1 MTSLTHEIRNLILEY
16 GPCQPYL
23 NDMPEKIFPK
33 TNKRSFND
41 IHYYRVHPDKTKHHR
56 DWLSYSP
63 SQNKIY
69 CLHCFL
75 FGTSLHSSLAKSW
88 TKEGF
93 NSWKNC
99 VHAIHI
105 HETSV
110 DHVTSSLKF
119 KLRQTSVPI
128 LPALQ
133 NQRKTQVA
141 MNRQVITELV
151 DIVLY
156 LAHHNLAFRGHTDTG
171 IPNIQNGNFKDLD
184 ILMAKN
190 SIPLSEHLHK
200 IESSG
205 KKEYSFVTWQRQNQL
220 IESISEEISS
230 QIQMAIKKSH
240 MFSISVDSTFDA
252 SRKVQVSFVVRYVDE
267 PLGDVFERVVAV
279 KESPA
284 TSGQDLYDLFIT
296 IMEKQKYHWKEELVG
311 QSYDGASNMS
321 GNYKGLQARIKQEN
335 PRALFVW
342 CHAHRLALIVKQAVS
357 SDSNTIDLFDH
368 LESLYVF
375 IWCSKKRAALFRE
388 NQIEHSQSHAVK
400 RVSTTR
406 WSSHSAALNTV
417 LKCHDALLKT
427 LSQIKDCEKGDPV
440 IRSTCSG
447 FISYFMSYK
456 FVLTDFVFKNIFLI
470 LEPVTKQFQSRDLD
484 ILLAT
489 NILQN
494 SISKF
499 IKLRKEFKIVKNM
512 ADEFS
517 KVVLYHLIH

>member
-23 NDMPEKIFPK
+23 NDMPEKVFPK

-75 FGTSLHSSLAKSW
+75 FGTNLHSSLAKSW

-156 LAHHNLAFRGHTDTG
+156 LARHNLAFRGHTDTG
-171 IPNIQNGNFKDLD
+171 IPNTQNGNFKDLV

-190 SIPLSEHLHK
+190 SIPLSEHIHK
-200 IESSG
+200 IECSG
-205 KKEYSFVTWQRQNQL
+205 KKEYSFLTWQRQNQL
-220 IESISEEISS
+220 IESISEEISL
-230 QIQMAIKKSH
+230 QIQLAIKKSH
-240 MFSISVDSTFDA
+240 MFSISIDSTFDA
-252 SRKVQVSFVVRYVDE
+252 SIKEQVSFVVRYVDE
-267 PLGDVFERVVAV
+267 SLGDAFERV
-279 KESPA
+279 S
-284 TSGQDLYDLFIT
+284 
-296 IMEKQKYHWKEELVG
+296 
-311 QSYDGASNMS
+311 
-321 GNYKGLQARIKQEN
+321 
-335 PRALFVW
+335 
-342 CHAHRLALIVKQAVS
+342 
-357 SDSNTIDLFDH
+357 
-368 LESLYVF
+368 
-375 IWCSKKRAALFRE
+375 
-388 NQIEHSQSHAVK
+388 
-400 RVSTTR
+400 
-406 WSSHSAALNTV
+406 
-417 LKCHDALLKT
+417 
-427 LSQIKDCEKGDPV
+427 
-440 IRSTCSG
+440 
-447 FISYFMSYK
+447 SYK
-456 FVLTDFVFKNIFLI
+456 WT
-470 LEPVTKQFQSRDLD
+470 R
-484 ILLAT
+484 
-489 NILQN
+489 
-494 SISKF
+494 F
-499 IKLRKEFKIVKNM
+499 I
-512 ADEFS
+512 
-517 KVVLYHLIH
+517 

>member
-1 MTSLTHEIRNLILEY
+1 
-16 GPCQPYL
+16 L
-23 NDMPEKIFPK
+23 NDIPEKIFPK

-41 IHYYRVHPDKTKHHR
+41 TYYYKVHPDNTKYHR

-75 FGTSLHSSLAKSW
+75 FGTNLHSSLAKSW

-93 NSWKNC
+93 SSWKNC
-99 VHAIHI
+99 VHAIHV
-105 HETSV
+105 HETSIN
-110 DHVTSSLKF
+110 HVTSSLRF
-119 KLRQTSVPI
+119 NLRKTNVPI

-133 NQRKTQVA
+133 IQRKTQVA

-156 LAHHNLAFRGHTDTG
+156 LARHNLAFRGHTDTWN
-171 IPNIQNGNFKDLD
+171 PNIQNGNFKDLV

-190 SIPLSEHLHK
+190 SIPLSEHIYRVECL
-200 IESSG
+200 G

-220 IESISEEISS
+220 IESISEDITS
-230 QIQMAIKKSH
+230 QIQLAIKMSR
-240 MFSISVDSTFDA
+240 MLSISVDSTFDA
-252 SRKVQVSFVVRYVDE
+252 SRKEQVSFVIRYVDE
-267 PLGDVFERVVAV
+267 LLGDVFERVVAV

-284 TSGQDLYDLFIT
+284 TSGQDLYELFKS
-296 IMEKQKYHWKEELVG
+296 IMEKKNFHWKEEFVG
-311 QSYDGASNMS
+311 QSYDGASNIS

-357 SDSNTIDLFDH
+357 SDSNTIDLFGY

-388 NQIEHSQSHAVK
+388 NQIEYSQSHAVK

-406 WSSHSAALNTV
+406 WSSHSAAINTV

-427 LSQIKDCEKGDPV
+427 LNKIKENEKGDPV
-440 IRSTCSG
+440 VGSTCSG
-447 FISYFMSYK
+447 LITYFTSYK
-456 FVLTDFVFKNIFLI
+456 FVLTVFVFKHLFDI

-484 ILLAT
+484 VLLAT

-494 SISKF
+494 SILKF
-499 IKLRKEFKIVKNM
+499 IKLRKNFKHVQTV

-517 KVVLYHLIH
+517 QNSAISFDPLKITRKKKFLGWQVL